1 MIGHNGNGLIFEAFW
16 GSHGSQWNVTT
27 SLVLHQISTEP
38 AGRATS
44 TGSDL
49 LHPGAAR
56 SASTICPVVGKLCQT
71 IERFTDDASRTEPD
85 WELEVP
91 DCVANSLCWP
101 SICDETADSQPAQQQ
116 FTNRFQGEGQESDGS
131 KHPLWWQV
139 FNPDGLLRSA
149 TTCYSYICVFVSF
162 STIFMYNIHI
172 YIYIAIWYALGLP

>member
-1 MIGHNGNGLIFEAFW
+1 MIGHNGDGLIFEAL

-44 TGSDL
+44 IGSDL

-71 IERFTDDASRTEPD
+71 IERFTHDASRTEPD

-101 SICDETADSQPAQQQ
+101 SICHETADSQPAQQQ
-116 FTNRFQGEGQESDGS
+116 FTILFDDR
-131 KHPLWWQV
+131 
-139 FNPDGLLRSA
+139 
-149 TTCYSYICVFVSF
+149 F
-162 STIFMYNIHI
+162 STRMVCSDLLQHATATSVCLSAFPQFSCII
-172 YIYIAIWYALGLP
+172 YIYT

>member
-1 MIGHNGNGLIFEAFW
+1 MDWFSKPFGAPMAPNETSRLALSSIKSQQSQQDVQLRLEVIYCTLAQQEAPVPYV
-16 GSHGSQWNVTT
+16 QWWANCVKPLRD
-27 SLVLHQISTEP
+27 SP
-38 AGRATS
+38 MM
-44 TGSDL
+44 L
-49 LHPGAAR
+49 LGP
-56 SASTICPVVGKLCQT
+56 
-71 IERFTDDASRTEPD
+71 EPD

-162 STIFMYNIHI
+162 STIFMHNI
-172 YIYIAIWYALGLP
+172 YI